1 MSGEKRKVKVETR
14 WAVEIEVPFDWT
26 EDDITFYVEE
36 NGCPGTGSTG
46 SALEDLLEVTL
57 AAIKKSHDKGFCWA
71 CGDHIDY
78 ADDPQ
83 DRLKVANGESKVLAI
98 AGMDYKPKPDG
109 VEQ

>member
-46 SALEDLLEVTL
+46 SALVSVLSETL
-57 AAIKKSHDKGFCWA
+57 GKIEKSNTDGYCWA
-71 CGDHIDY
+71 CGY
-78 ADDPQ
+78 DDE
-83 DRLKVANGESKVLAI
+83 RGIGNGESKVLSI

-109 VEQ
+109 VER